1 MTPAAGIL
9 CSSRSSLVR
18 RRLIATSVRFGWWVF
33 NAAVSF
39 SLECIDTRSQAAGFD
54 GLTGEFSQV
63 TNGPGL
69 RYGAGLRLGPK
80 RFDLLLE

>member
-1 MTPAAGIL
+1 M
-9 CSSRSSLVR
+9 
-18 RRLIATSVRFGWWVF
+18 
-33 NAAVSF
+33 SF